1 MGVQQGEFQFVADT
15 NGTTLDVDGDQYNL
29 NAGQYQSLVVY
40 DATMLT
46 SNFPIQL
53 IQMGQVLAEKIDR
66 KS

>member
-1 MGVQQGEFQFVADT
+1 MYVEKNEFQFVADT
-15 NGTTLDVDGDQYNL
+15 NGTIVHVYGEQHIL
-29 NAGQYQSLVVY
+29 NAGQYLSLVVS

-53 IQMGQVLAEKIDR
+53 IQMGQVLTEKIDR

>member
-1 MGVQQGEFQFVADT
+1 MGVKQNEFQFVADT
-15 NGTTLDVDGDQYNL
+15 NGTIVDVDEEEYTL
-29 NAGQYQSLVVY
+29 NAGEYQSLVVTSPTIL
-40 DATMLT
+40 A